1 MLTKDSYEYFI
12 GCQDVET
19 GVGKPDED
27 EIELIE
33 ALKSSYLLM
42 PEGVFEKEL
51 VEEVNNEYLQKVANG
66 KTLDLLDL
74 RISEKC
80 NFGCKHCISSKSKSG
95 KVMTVK
101 TAISAVDSFIRYL
114 SVSGRD
120 VSKLDIHYGNA
131 EPLMNFSVIRQ
142 VQEYLRSQYS
152 RIDVA
157 SSVNTNLSLLTAEM
171 ADFLVKEKV
180 DIYVSLDGDKT
191 ANDLIRV
198 FKNGK
203 GTYDTI
209 LRKISLLKK
218 FGKTLQGVS
227 VTITEKN
234 FKYFSLSFIDW
245 CIENGFC
252 SLAVDFDLV
261 NAINIPL
268 DEMVDF
274 LSSAWE
280 ICQKRKIEF
289 FGTWMAP
296 FLNVSNNS
304 VVDNH
309 YAFCKGVHGRSI
321 SVSPDE
327 QVYICG
333 YSSTALGNIWDI
345 GGMFSPGGGMY
356 ELISSRL
363 IGRNKF
369 CEGCIIEGAC
379 AGQCQSTNEY
389 SQENK
394 INLCDFYRAITEKLL
409 TIQGASEMAS

>member
-1 MLTKDSYEYFI
+1 
-12 GCQDVET
+12 
-19 GVGKPDED
+19 
-27 EIELIE
+27 LIE
-33 ALKSSYLLM
+33 ALKSAYLLI
-42 PEGVFEKEL
+42 PDGVSENVL
-51 VEEVNNEYLQKVANG
+51 VEKVNNEYLQNVANG

-101 TAISAVDSFIRYL
+101 SAISAVDSFVGYL
-114 SVSGRD
+114 LASGRD

-131 EPLMNFSVIRQ
+131 EPLLNFSVIRQ
-142 VQEYLRSQYS
+142 IQEYFRLHYP

-157 SSVNTNLSLLTAEM
+157 GSVNTNLSLLTAEM
-171 ADFLVKEKV
+171 AEFLVKEKV
-180 DIYVSLDGDKT
+180 DVYVSLDGDKT

-209 LRKISLLKK
+209 LRKMSLLKK

-234 FKYFSLSFIDW
+234 FKYFSLSFVDW

-261 NAINIPL
+261 NAINISL
-268 DEMVDF
+268 NERVDF
-274 LSSAWE
+274 LSSVWE
-280 ICQKRKIEF
+280 LCKKRKIEF

-304 VVDNH
+304 VVNNH
-309 YAFCKGVHGRSI
+309 YGFCKGVHGRSI

-333 YSSTALGNIWDI
+333 YSSTALGNIRDI
-345 GGMFSPGGGMY
+345 GAMFSPGGGMY
-356 ELISSRL
+356 ELVSSRL
-363 IGRNKF
+363 VGRNKV

-379 AGQCQSTNEY
+379 AGQCQATNEY

-409 TIQGASEMAS
+409 TIQGASEMAA